1 MALSRPATPLH
12 DRPAPRRWT
21 QIDPMLLIV
30 TLLLIGYGLVMT
42 YSTTAET
49 RTFTGDP
56 MQFVIRGALWAAIGM
71 AAMAAVALFD
81 YAWLGAF
88 APLLYVFTLGLLS
101 VVLAIGTSSLGA
113 QRSVNIA
120 GLSFQFSEVAKVLM
134 IIVLA

>member
-12 DRPAPRRWT
+12 DRPAPRRWV
-21 QIDPMLLIV
+21 QIDPILLIV

-56 MQFVIRGALWAAIGM
+56 MQFVIRGAIWAAVGM
-71 AAMAAVALFD
+71 AAMAGTALFD

-101 VVLAIGTSSLGA
+101 VVLVFLTTKPVAR
-113 QRSVNIA
+113 RS
-120 GLSFQFSEVAKVLM
+120 GLR
-134 IIVLA
+134 